1 MKFKLPHSYALIVLI
16 ILLVTLMTY
25 FVPAGEYER
34 VSTQKGIERVKPDSF
49 HLINNSPVSFF
60 EFFKSIYEGMVSSA
74 DIIFFVF
81 IIGGVFN
88 IIKNTGIINQGINLL
103 IDYFEGKEKLII
115 PIIVF
120 IFSLA
125 GAVLGVSEEILPF
138 YPLLISVSILMG
150 FDKVVGISMGL
161 LGVTSGF
168 AAGFFNPF
176 TVAIAQ
182 DIAQLPLFSGFILRI
197 IVYIIFVGSTILYL
211 MRYAGKISNDPKLSI
226 TYEEKD
232 QIDYELD
239 KPNKFNQKHIRVI
252 IVIIVGY
259 LYLLYGIIEKN
270 YYISEITAIFLI
282 MGIIVGI
289 VYEMN
294 INDIAVKFVDGAG
307 NLVNGA
313 LIIGFARAITLVMEK
328 GNILDTI
335 IYSMV
340 SIIKTASPIFNG
352 ILMFIVQLI
361 LGVFIPSGS
370 GQAAAT
376 MPIMVPISDL
386 LGIPRQTAVLAYQ
399 FGDGF
404 VNAISPTS
412 GFFMAALAL
421 SGIAWKKWARWMFPL
436 FSIWCLEAVVII
448 FVSML
453 IGYGPF

>member
-1 MKFKLPHSYALIVLI
+1 MKFKLPHSYALIVFI
-16 ILLVTLMTY
+16 ILIVTLMTY
-25 FVPAGEYER
+25 FVPAGEYAR
-34 VSTQKGIERVKPDSF
+34 TSTSNGIERVKANSF
-49 HLINNSPVSFF
+49 HLINSTPVSFF
-60 EFFKSIYEGMVSSA
+60 EFFKSIYEGMVNSA

-88 IIKNTGIINQGINLL
+88 IIKSTGIINQGINLL

-120 IFSLA
+120 VFSLA
-125 GAVLGVSEEILPF
+125 GAILGVSEEILPF
-138 YPLLISVSILMG
+138 YPLLISLSILMG
-150 FDKVVGISMGL
+150 FDKVIGISMGL

-168 AAGFFNPF
+168 AAGFLNPF

-182 DIAQLPLFSGFILRI
+182 DIAQLPLFSGFVLRI
-197 IVYIIFVGSTILYL
+197 VVYIIFVGSTILYL
-211 MRYAGKISNDPKLSI
+211 MNYANKISKNPKLSI

-232 QIDYELD
+232 NIDYDLD
-239 KPNKFNQKHIRVI
+239 KSNKFNQKHIRVI
-252 IVIIVGY
+252 IVLIIGY
-259 LYLLYGIIEKN
+259 VYLLYGIIEKN

-335 IYSMV
+335 IYSLV
-340 SIIKTASPIFNG
+340 SVIKSASPIING

-376 MPIMVPISDL
+376 MPIMIPVSDL
-386 LGIPRQTAVLAYQ
+386 IGIPRQTAVLAYQ

-421 SGIAWKKWARWMFPL
+421 SGIAWKKWASWMFPL
-436 FSIWCLEAVVII
+436 FCIWSLEAVVII
-448 FVSML
+448 FISML